1 MNMTV
6 NAKIVGVAVGLL
18 VGLLFV
24 LVGWRI
30 VLILLGFAVAGFLI
44 GMWLDSREDIKR
56 RLRRMIERL
65 FGT

>member
-1 MNMTV
+1 MNWTP
-6 NAKIVGVAVGLL
+6 NAKIVGVAIGLV

-24 LVGWRI
+24 LVGWKV
-30 VLILLGFAVAGFLI
+30 VLILLGFSVAGFVI

-56 RLRRMIERL
+56 RLRRLIQRL

>member
-1 MNMTV
+1 MNMTL
-6 NAKIVGVAVGLL
+6 NAKIIGVAVGLL

-30 VLILLGFAVAGFLI
+30 VLILLGFAIAGFLI

-56 RLRRMIERL
+56 RLRGMIERL

>member
-1 MNMTV
+1 MNMTL
-6 NAKIVGVAVGLL
+6 NGKIVGVVIGLL

-24 LVGWRI
+24 LVGWRV

-44 GMWLDSREDIKR
+44 GTWLDSREDVKR
-56 RLRRMIERL
+56 RLRRMIQRL

>member
-1 MNMTV
+1 MNMTP
-6 NAKIVGVAVGLL
+6 NAKIIGVAIGLL

-30 VLILLGFAVAGFLI
+30 VLILLGFAAAGFVV
-44 GMWLDSREDIKR
+44 GMWLDSREDVKR
-56 RLRRMIERL
+56 RLKRLFQRL

>member
-1 MNMTV
+1 MSMTLNGKV
-6 NAKIVGVAVGLL
+6 VGVAIGLL

-30 VLILLGFAVAGFLI
+30 VLILLGFAIAGFLV
-44 GMWLDSREDIKR
+44 GMWLDSREDVKR
-56 RLRRMIERL
+56 RLRSLIQRL

>member
-1 MNMTV
+1 MNVTL
-6 NAKIVGVAVGLL
+6 NAKIIGVAVGLL
-18 VGLLFV
+18 IGLLFV